1 MKKIIIIFSLAIL
14 VIPAVRTQTPQQDMN
29 REVTLYNPYKPSLPD
44 FRKRS
49 YLPDI
54 TDTSRL
60 RPDFTYNVVTKAY
73 APEYTISPI
82 KPASLLPDPLPK
94 LYKSFLKLG
103 FGNYITPMAELSI
116 TNERSK
122 KGAIGFY
129 ASHFSTNGTIRLK
142 EDVDKVFAGYMDN
155 DIALYGKKF
164 LKGNLLEG
172 AVGFSQKLR
181 YAYGYDTVITNYEA
195 DKKDIRVG
203 FNNLN
208 ADLSLASLTLDSTSF
223 SYDFDLSY
231 DYFYHTDKK
240 SQHNLG
246 LTGFMATR
254 YEGFYI
260 GSGLNVQVAMLS
272 ESLYDRPKYIA
283 SLSPFIKKST
293 PQWNFKAGAELLLD
307 RNMAEKP
314 KFHIYPDVN
323 FGFSIVP
330 SYVRFFTALNGMLE
344 RNSPEMIIE
353 ENPFLVRD
361 GSLFKQP
368 NTSHNLIV
376 AAGINGN
383 NGIGGNYILSASYSL
398 FEEMLFYANLLDTT
412 DIIAPETGNFFTV
425 LPDDG
430 ELLKIH
436 GEMSGIIKDKVSYG
450 LEANWYNYSLTI
462 NDFPINKPDWD
473 ATVGI
478 KYNLRNKIL
487 AGVGVTALGKRQ
499 LAYQDGATLVKLA
512 QKEPVHVNIN
522 LNAEYR
528 YSKILSFWLKVNNI
542 AFNRYNEY
550 AFYPTQRF
558 ICMVGFSY
566 SL

>member
-272 ESLYDRPKYIA
+272 ESLYDRQKYIA

-330 SYVRFFTALNGMLE
+330 SYVRFFTALSGMLE

-473 ATVGI
+473 ASVGI
-478 KYNLRNKIL
+478 RYNLRNKIL

>member
-103 FGNYITPMAELSI
+103 FGNYITPLAELSI

-473 ATVGI
+473 ASVGI

>member
-103 FGNYITPMAELSI
+103 FGNYITPLAELSI

-272 ESLYDRPKYIA
+272 ESLYDRQKYIA

-330 SYVRFFTALNGMLE
+330 SYVRFFTALSGMLE

-412 DIIAPETGNFFTV
+412 DIIAPETGNFFIV

-473 ATVGI
+473 ASVGI
-478 KYNLRNKIL
+478 RYNLRNKIL

>member
-473 ATVGI
+473 ASVGI
-478 KYNLRNKIL
+478 RYNLRNKIL

>member
-103 FGNYITPMAELSI
+103 FGNYITPLAELSI

-223 SYDFDLSY
+223 SYDFDLGY

-473 ATVGI
+473 ASVGI

-487 AGVGVTALGKRQ
+487 AGVGVTALGKRH

>member
-103 FGNYITPMAELSI
+103 FGNYITPLAELSI

-223 SYDFDLSY
+223 SYDFDLGY

-473 ATVGI
+473 ASVGI

>member
-103 FGNYITPMAELSI
+103 FGNYITPLAELSI

-272 ESLYDRPKYIA
+272 ESLYDRQKYI
-283 SLSPFIKKST
+283 
-293 PQWNFKAGAELLLD
+293 
-307 RNMAEKP
+307 
-314 KFHIYPDVN
+314 
-323 FGFSIVP
+323 
-330 SYVRFFTALNGMLE
+330 TA
-344 RNSPEMIIE
+344 
-353 ENPFLVRD
+353 
-361 GSLFKQP
+361 
-368 NTSHNLIV
+368 
-376 AAGINGN
+376 
-383 NGIGGNYILSASYSL
+383 IL
-398 FEEMLFYANLLDTT
+398 
-412 DIIAPETGNFFTV
+412 
-425 LPDDG
+425 
-430 ELLKIH
+430 
-436 GEMSGIIKDKVSYG
+436 
-450 LEANWYNYSLTI
+450 
-462 NDFPINKPDWD
+462 
-473 ATVGI
+473 
-478 KYNLRNKIL
+478 
-487 AGVGVTALGKRQ
+487 
-499 LAYQDGATLVKLA
+499 
-512 QKEPVHVNIN
+512 
-522 LNAEYR
+522 
-528 YSKILSFWLKVNNI
+528 
-542 AFNRYNEY
+542 
-550 AFYPTQRF
+550 
-558 ICMVGFSY
+558 
-566 SL
+566 